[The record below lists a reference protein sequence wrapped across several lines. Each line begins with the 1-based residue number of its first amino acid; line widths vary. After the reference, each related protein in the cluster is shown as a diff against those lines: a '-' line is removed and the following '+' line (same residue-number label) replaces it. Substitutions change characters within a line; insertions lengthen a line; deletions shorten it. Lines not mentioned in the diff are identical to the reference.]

1 MKGNGYDFVGWA
13 TKYNI
18 KCADGR
24 TILNNAFAQMDG
36 KKVPMVWNHQ
46 HNSTGT
52 VLGHALLK
60 CFPEGV
66 KAYCSFNN
74 TSAGKDGKLIV
85 EHGDVESLSILAF
98 PIQETPQ
105 KHVMHGDI
113 KEVSLVLSGANP
125 GAKIYDYTE
134 EGTIAHSDE
143 GDITEYAIIYSGV
156 DLGLEDEIQH
166 ADYEPE
172 EDEEVLQHAEG
183 KGSDDVTIGAILET
197 MTEEQK
203 NAALALAAA
212 SYEEGLNASK
222 EDDDSDEGGNEMK
235 HSLFQGSVEPA
246 ENQPVLTHDQ
256 LKAVFDDAKKYGSL
270 KDSLMAHAGTYGIDD
285 IEYLFPD
292 TKNLDNTPQFIM
304 REQDWV
310 PVVMNGVHHT
320 PFSRI
325 KSMFADITADE
336 ARAKGYVKGNRKIE
350 EVFGLLKRE
359 TTPTTVYKKQKLDR
373 DDVVD
378 IVDLDVVA
386 WIKKEM
392 RMMLEEELARA
403 ILIGDGRPTSSQD
416 KISETNIRPVWTDDD
431 FYTVKVKLAAD
442 TTTEQKMEAIVRS
455 RKDYKGSG
463 NPIMFTTED
472 FVTDMLLL
480 KDTTG
485 RIIYD
490 SMDKLTAFLRVSRI
504 VTVPLF
510 EGAERTIG
518 EGASA
523 KTYTLGAIY
532 LNLND
537 YNVGADKGGAVAMF
551 DDFDIDY
558 NQMKYLIET
567 RISGALTKYHAAVAI
582 EIEKAAG

>member
-18 KCADGR
+18 KCADDR

-156 DLGLEDEIQH
+156 DLGVEDEIQH
-166 ADYEPE
+166 ADYEP
-172 EDEEVLQHAEG
+172 DEEVLQHAEG